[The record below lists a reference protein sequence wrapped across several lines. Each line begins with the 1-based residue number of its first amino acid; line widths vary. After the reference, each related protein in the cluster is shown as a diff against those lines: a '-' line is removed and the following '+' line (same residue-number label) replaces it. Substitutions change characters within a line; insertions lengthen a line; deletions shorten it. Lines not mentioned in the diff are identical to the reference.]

1 MTVGSLGLRDQV
13 RLLVPLF
20 ALIAAVWALRLVLDA
35 AGAPNGIVRLSS
47 VTVAGAVSVLLAV
60 VLMHFRR
67 LGRYSNVIVATIL
80 LVFWTQLLVV
90 LAIAFAAV
98 TGVQNV
104 FAVAEYSPPHA
115 SGPLPHIAG
124 HLTFGLGFGILVG
137 SAMACLTLWTLRRL
151 VPVESE
157 PGNLLSS

>member
-1 MTVGSLGLRDQV
+1 MASSGLRDHV

-20 ALIAAVWALRLVLDA
+20 VLIAAIWMLRLVLDA
-35 AGAPNGIVRLSS
+35 SGAPNGIVRLSS

-60 VLMHFRR
+60 VLMHFRG
-67 LGRYSNVIVATIL
+67 LGRYSNVVVATIL
-80 LVFWTQLLVV
+80 LVFWAQLLIV

-104 FAVAEYSPPHA
+104 FAAPEYSPHG
-115 SGPLPHIAG
+115 SGPLRHIAG

-151 VPVESE
+151 IPVESDRR
-157 PGNLLSS
+157 SSF

>member
-1 MTVGSLGLRDQV
+1 MASLGLRDHV

-20 ALIAAVWALRLVLDA
+20 ALIAAIWMLRLVLDA
-35 AGAPNGIVRLSS
+35 SGAPNGIVRVSS

-60 VLMHFRR
+60 VLMHVRR
-67 LGRYSNVIVATIL
+67 LGHYSNVIVATIL
-80 LVFWTQLLVV
+80 LVFWAQLLIV

-104 FAVAEYSPPHA
+104 FAAPEYSPHG
-115 SGPLPHIAG
+115 SGPLRHIAG

-151 VPVESE
+151 MPVESDRR
-157 PGNLLSS
+157 SSF

>member
-1 MTVGSLGLRDQV
+1 MTAGRLGLRDHV
-13 RLLVPLF
+13 RLLMPLF

-35 AGAPNGIVRLSS
+35 AGAPNGIVRLFS
-47 VTVAGAVSVLLAV
+47 VTVAGAVSALLAV

-67 LGRYSNVIVATIL
+67 LGRYSNVIIATIL
-80 LVFWTQLLVV
+80 LVFWAQFLIV

-104 FAVAEYSPPHA
+104 FAAPEYSPHGA
-115 SGPLPHIAG
+115 GPLPHIAG

-151 VPVESE
+151 VPVESDRR
-157 PGNLLSS
+157 GSF

>member
-1 MTVGSLGLRDQV
+1 MSGT
-13 RLLVPLF
+13 P
-20 ALIAAVWALRLVLDA
+20 AC
-35 AGAPNGIVRLSS
+35 SS

-80 LVFWTQLLVV
+80 LVFWTQLLIV

-104 FAVAEYSPPHA
+104 FAATEYSPPHG
-115 SGPLPHIAG
+115 SGALPHIAG
-124 HLTFGLGFGILVG
+124 HLTFGLGFGVLVG
-137 SAMACLTLWTLRRL
+137 SVMACLTLWTLRRL

>member
-1 MTVGSLGLRDQV
+1 MTVGHWGLRDHV

-35 AGAPNGIVRLSS
+35 AGAPSGVVRLAS
-47 VTVAGAVSVLLAV
+47 VTVAGAVAVLLTV
-60 VLMHFRR
+60 VLMHFRH

-80 LVFWTQLLVV
+80 LVSWEQLLIV
-90 LAIAFAAV
+90 LTIAFAAV
-98 TGVQNV
+98 TGIQNV
-104 FAVAEYSPPHA
+104 FAAPEYSPHG
-115 SGPLPHIAG
+115 SGALAHIAG

-157 PGNLLSS
+157 RQGSF

>member
-1 MTVGSLGLRDQV
+1 MTGASLGLRDHF
-13 RLLVPLF
+13 RLLAPLF

-35 AGAPNGIVRLSS
+35 AGAPYGVVRLSS

-80 LVFWTQLLVV
+80 LVFWAQLLSVM
-90 LAIAFAAV
+90 AIAFAAV
-98 TGVQNV
+98 TGIQNV
-104 FAVAEYSPPHA
+104 FAAPEYSPHGV
-115 SGPLPHIAG
+115 GPLPHIAG

-151 VPVESE
+151 VPLESAFRK
-157 PGNLLSS
+157 GGAA

>member
-1 MTVGSLGLRDQV
+1 MTAGRLGLRDHV

-20 ALIAAVWALRLVLDA
+20 ALIAAVWALRLVMDA

-47 VTVAGAVSVLLAV
+47 VTVAGAVSALLAV

-80 LVFWTQLLVV
+80 LVFWAQFLIV
-90 LAIAFAAV
+90 LAIAFAAM

-104 FAVAEYSPPHA
+104 FAAPEYSPHGA
-115 SGPLPHIAG
+115 GPLPHIAG

-151 VPVESE
+151 VPVESDRR
-157 PGNLLSS
+157 GSF

>member
-1 MTVGSLGLRDQV
+1 MTVVSSGLRDHV

-35 AGAPNGIVRLSS
+35 SGAPNGIVRLSS

-67 LGRYSNVIVATIL
+67 LGRYSNVIAATIL
-80 LVFWTQLLVV
+80 LVFWAQLLIV

-104 FAVAEYSPPHA
+104 FVAPEYSPHG
-115 SGPLPHIAG
+115 SGLLPHIAG

-151 VPVESE
+151 VPVESDRR
-157 PGNLLSS
+157 SSF

>member
-1 MTVGSLGLRDQV
+1 MTAGSLGLRDHV
-13 RLLVPLF
+13 RLLAPLF

-47 VTVAGAVSVLLAV
+47 VTVAGTVSALLAV

-80 LVFWTQLLVV
+80 LVFWAQLLIV

-98 TGVQNV
+98 SGVQNV
-104 FAVAEYSPPHA
+104 FVAPAYSPHG

-137 SAMACLTLWTLRRL
+137 SAMACLTLWTLRKL
-151 VPVESE
+151 VPVESDRR
-157 PGNLLSS
+157 PSF

>member
-1 MTVGSLGLRDQV
+1 MTVGGLGLRGHV

-35 AGAPNGIVRLSS
+35 AGAPKRIVGLAS
-47 VTVAGAVSVLLAV
+47 VTIAGAISVLLAV
-60 VLMHFRR
+60 ALMHFRR
-67 LGRYSNVIVATIL
+67 LGRYSNAIVATIL
-80 LVFWTQLLVV
+80 LVFWSQVLIV

-104 FAVAEYSPPHA
+104 FAAPEFSPRRA
-115 SGPLPHIAG
+115 GPLPHIAG
-124 HLTFGLGFGILVG
+124 HLTFALGFGILVG

-157 PGNLLSS
+157 RRAS

>member
-1 MTVGSLGLRDQV
+1 MTVASLGVRDHV

-35 AGAPNGIVRLSS
+35 SGAPNGIVRLVS

-60 VLMHFRR
+60 VLLHFRR
-67 LGRYSNVIVATIL
+67 LGRYPNVIVATIL
-80 LVFWTQLLVV
+80 LVFWAQLLIV

-104 FAVAEYSPPHA
+104 FATAAYSPHG
-115 SGPLPHIAG
+115 SGPLRHIAG

-151 VPVESE
+151 VPLESE
-157 PGNLLSS
+157 RRSTF

>member
-1 MTVGSLGLRDQV
+1 MTAGSLGLRDHA

-20 ALIAAVWALRLVLDA
+20 ALIAAVWALRLVLGA
-35 AGAPNGIVRLSS
+35 SGAPNGIVRLSS
-47 VTVAGAVSVLLAV
+47 VTVAGAVLLAV

-67 LGRYSNVIVATIL
+67 LGRYSNVIAATIL
-80 LVFWTQLLVV
+80 LVSWAQLLIV

-104 FAVAEYSPPHA
+104 FAAPEYSPHG
-115 SGPLPHIAG
+115 SGLLPHIAG

-151 VPVESE
+151 VPVESDRRT
-157 PGNLLSS
+157 SF

>member
-1 MTVGSLGLRDQV
+1 MTAGSLGLRDQV

-35 AGAPNGIVRLSS
+35 AGAPNDIVR
-47 VTVAGAVSVLLAV
+47 LAV

-80 LVFWTQLLVV
+80 LVFWTQLLIV

-104 FAVAEYSPPHA
+104 FAIPEYSPPHG
-115 SGPLPHIAG
+115 SGVLPHIAG

-157 PGNLLSS
+157 RQSSF

>member
-1 MTVGSLGLRDQV
+1 MTAGSLGLRDHV
-13 RLLVPLF
+13 RLLAPLF

-47 VTVAGAVSVLLAV
+47 VTVSGAVSALLAV
-60 VLMHFRR
+60 FLMHFRR
-67 LGRYSNVIVATIL
+67 LGRYPNVIVATIL
-80 LVFWTQLLVV
+80 LVFWAQLLIV

-98 TGVQNV
+98 SGIQNV
-104 FAVAEYSPPHA
+104 FVAPTYSPHG

-137 SAMACLTLWTLRRL
+137 SAMASLTLWTLRRL
-151 VPVESE
+151 VPVESDRR
-157 PGNLLSS
+157 GSF

>member
-1 MTVGSLGLRDQV
+1 MGLRDQV

-20 ALIAAVWALRLVLDA
+20 VLIAAVWALRLVLDA
-35 AGAPNGIVRLSS
+35 SGAPSGIVRLSS

-67 LGRYSNVIVATIL
+67 LGRYSNAIVATIL
-80 LVFWTQLLVV
+80 LVFWAQLLIV
-90 LAIAFAAV
+90 LTIAFAAV

-104 FAVAEYSPPHA
+104 FAAPQYSPPHG

-137 SAMACLTLWTLRRL
+137 SARARSIRRC
-151 VPVESE
+151 SA
-157 PGNLLSS
+157 SSSTTGSRPSGASRS

>member
-1 MTVGSLGLRDQV
+1 VKASSLGLRDHF
-13 RLLVPLF
+13 RLLAPLF

-35 AGAPNGIVRLSS
+35 AGAPTGIVRLSS
-47 VTVAGAVSVLLAV
+47 V
-60 VLMHFRR
+60 MHFRC

-80 LVFWTQLLVV
+80 LVFWAQLLSV

-98 TGVQNV
+98 TGIQNV
-104 FAVAEYSPPHA
+104 FAAPAYSPHRV
-115 SGPLPHIAG
+115 GPLPHIAG
-124 HLTFGLGFGILVG
+124 HLTFGLGFGILIG

-157 PGNLLSS
+157 RPSSF